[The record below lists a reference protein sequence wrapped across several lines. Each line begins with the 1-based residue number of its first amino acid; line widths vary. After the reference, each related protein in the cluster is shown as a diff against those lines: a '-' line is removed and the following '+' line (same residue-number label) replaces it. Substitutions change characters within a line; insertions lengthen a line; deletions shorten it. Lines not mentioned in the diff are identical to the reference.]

1 MKIVK
6 FSASNIKK
14 LRAVEITP
22 QGHVVQITGPNGA
35 GKSSILDSIFWAL
48 SGSKEIPSQPI
59 RQGEEKAF
67 VKLDLGEVVVTRKF
81 TQSGTTL
88 TVEAASG
95 ARFPT
100 PQKMLD
106 EICGTLSFDPLE
118 FTRMASK
125 AQLETL
131 KGLVKLNVDVDALDG
146 LNARDFEKRTEVN
159 REVVRLK
166 AQVQSLVIPDTT
178 QEDLELNESAILKE
192 MEQASEINV
201 AVSKA
206 KINRQIT
213 IDNVERWRK
222 EQFATRKKIEEFDL
236 LIQDAEAALV
246 LPIAVPTVVD
256 VVALRVK
263 AERARRATDTKRA
276 LAMRDSLT
284 SQLKLQLQDA
294 DNLTIAMSTRLKQKE
309 DAIAQAEMPVAGL
322 TFGEGEVVFNG
333 VPFSQAS
340 QAEQLVVSTVIA
352 MALNPKLRVIRIQ
365 DGSLLDSHNLGLIG
379 KLAEKGDY
387 QVWLETVQSN
397 DPCAIHMEDGAVVGA
412 QAYGAAPPEK
422 ESVGT
427 GEGK

>member
-48 SGSKEIPSQPI
+48 GGSKEISSQPI

-67 VKLDLGEVVVTRKF
+67 VKLDLGEVIVTRKF
-81 TQSGTTL
+81 SSSGTTL
-88 TVEAASG
+88 VVEAASG

-106 EICGTLSFDPLE
+106 EICGQLSFDPLA
-118 FTRMASK
+118 FTRMAPK

-146 LNARDFEKRTEVN
+146 LNQKDFEKRTEVN
-159 REVVRLK
+159 REIARLK
-166 AQVQSLVIPDTT
+166 AQVSSLVIPDTAK
-178 QEDLELNESAILKE
+178 EDLELDESAILKE
-192 MEQASEINV
+192 MEDAAKHNQNWQAEIARRATYMRGLEN
-201 AVSKA
+201 AKNELAELVSKA
-206 KINRQIT
+206 
-213 IDNVERWRK
+213 DEL
-222 EQFATRKKIEEFDL
+222 RKKIHSFEQECN
-236 LIQDAEAALV
+236 QWPQMPE
-246 LPIAVPTVVD
+246 PIAL
-256 VVALRVK
+256 AELRVK
-263 AERARRATDTKRA
+263 AERARQAGEAKRA
-276 LAMRDSLT
+276 LIARESLTNQLKAQITEADSLT
-284 SQLKLQLQDA
+284 I
-294 DNLTIAMSTRLKQKE
+294 TMSTRLKQKE
-309 DAIAQAEMPVAGL
+309 DAIAQAEMPVKGL
-322 TFGEGEVVFNG
+322 TFGDGEVVFNG

-365 DGSLLDSHNLGLIG
+365 DGSLLDSHNLELIG

-397 DPCAIHMEDGAVVGA
+397 DPCAIHMEDGSVVGA
-412 QAYGAAPPEK
+412 QAYGAPPPK
-422 ESVGT
+422 E
-427 GEGK
+427 EEIKA